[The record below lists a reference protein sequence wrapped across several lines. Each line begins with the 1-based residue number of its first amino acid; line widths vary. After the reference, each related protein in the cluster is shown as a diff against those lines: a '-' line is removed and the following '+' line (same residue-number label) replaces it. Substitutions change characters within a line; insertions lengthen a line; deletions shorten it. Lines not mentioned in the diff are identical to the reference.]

1 MPDVTMHFIQFDDL
15 GGRAFDLSD
24 FFAQGFDPLV
34 DGDMTKAQV
43 PANRSKAQAF
53 QIQVHRQPALGWGPG
68 IGFVRNRIK
77 VLSCFAL
84 VSLSS
89 LYDSTFYSD
98 RT

>member
-1 MPDVTMHFIQFDDL
+1 MHFIQFDDL
-15 GGRAFDLSD
+15 GGGAPDLAD
-24 FFAQGFDPLV
+24 FFSQGFDPLV
-34 DGDMTKAQV
+34 DDDMTKAQV

-53 QIQVHRQPALGWGPG
+53 QIQVHRHPALVWGAG

-77 VLSCFAL
+77 VLAFFTL

-98 RT
+98 ST